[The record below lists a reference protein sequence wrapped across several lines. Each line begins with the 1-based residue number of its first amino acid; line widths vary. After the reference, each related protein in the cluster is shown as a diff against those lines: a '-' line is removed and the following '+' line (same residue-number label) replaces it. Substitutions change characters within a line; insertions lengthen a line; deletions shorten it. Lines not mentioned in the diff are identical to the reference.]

1 MYELGTES
9 IATDV
14 STRGSHQWFVI
25 LADRVGLS
33 PDKYDFVTSDESID
47 WWQ

>member
-14 STRGSHQWFVI
+14 RGFVI